1 MSRRWRLGTS
11 AAVDSIDKALNRLVA
26 AARAVLV
33 WEVFWRALSAA
44 AALVALF
51 CAAAWFGLWDA
62 LPPPARPFGVLA
74 FVIVLGAIA
83 VRETRRA
90 RLTRKDALKRIDR
103 DAADGHAVATT
114 LDDSP
119 ANASDPAAMALW
131 RVHQAR
137 VAAKLGSVRL
147 ARPSPRAIDSD
158 AWALRAGAVLLAA
171 VAAIYAGG
179 DRSARLA
186 SAFVWS
192 GEAGAGAQ
200 ARIDAWIDPPPYT
213 GKPPVVLVSGLPAAN
228 AQRQVSA
235 PIGSTIVVRS
245 AGDRPVEATVEGGLE
260 KAQDKG
266 GTTTRRDDHE
276 SRFALKGDGRMKL
289 AGETF
294 EFAAVADRPPI
305 LELLEQPRAN
315 LRGSMNVAYRAEDDY
330 GIISIEGRIADP
342 EIQGKIVRDK
352 PLVEPPRLSLSLP
365 PGPNGVGEGRST
377 LDFSESPW
385 AGARVAF
392 RLVAR
397 DEGGNEGSTAPISIY
412 LPQRPFTKPLARA
425 LVEQR
430 RNLVLA
436 PSQRSRVGAALNALM
451 LEPEK
456 FLVSSGVYLGLRV
469 ASKGVTRARSNADLL
484 ETADLL
490 WSMAL
495 QIEDGDASD
504 AERALRA
511 AEKDLRDALQQNAP
525 PEEIARL
532 TQALRQAMD
541 RFLAEMAR
549 RQPDQPNQA
558 EANRDRRSR
567 SISRDELQKM
577 LEQME
582 SMARTGDMAAAQQM
596 LDRLQ
601 DILENLRTARRRS
614 PPSEAQREMRRAMS
628 DLDQLMR
635 EQQQLRDDTYR
646 DGRPQ
651 QGENQ
656 SRRGGRSERD
666 QAQQGQQR
674 GQKGGRNLR
683 ERQADLEN
691 RLADIQRRL
700 GKNGADKL
708 GGAGDAMKEA
718 EQELGESGDR
728 GKAVDAQGRA
738 LEAMRNGADQ
748 LAKDMQGRGD
758 PEQAGDGEGP
768 AMGEASGE
776 ERDEADPLGRPMAR
790 NRRYDPNA
798 RYDPLGSTPAL
809 RAQRVLEELRRRLGE
824 AARPQD
830 ELDYLER
837 LIRR

>member
-1 MSRRWRLGTS
+1 M
-11 AAVDSIDKALNRLVA
+11 DSTDKRLNRLVA
-26 AARAVLV
+26 SARAILA
-33 WEVFWRALSAA
+33 WEAFWRAISTAV
-44 AALVALF
+44 ALVALF
-51 CAAAWFGLWDA
+51 CAVSWFGLWEA
-62 LPPPARPFGVLA
+62 MPPSARAFGVLA
-74 FVIVLGAIA
+74 FVIILAAIT
-83 VRETRRA
+83 VREARRA
-90 RLTRKDALKRIDR
+90 RFARADALKRIDR

-114 LDDSP
+114 LADTP
-119 ANASDPAAMALW
+119 ANAADPATAALW

-137 VAAKLGSVRL
+137 IAARLESVRL
-147 ARPSPRAIDSD
+147 ATPSPRAIDSD
-158 AWALRAGAVLLAA
+158 AWGLRAGAVLVAA
-171 VAAIYAGG
+171 VAALHAGG
-179 DRSARLA
+179 DRTTRLA
-186 SAFVWS
+186 SAFTWS
-192 GEAGAGAQ
+192 DSGAAGALS
-200 ARIDAWIDPPPYT
+200 RIDAWIDPPPYT
-213 GKPPVVLVSGLPAAN
+213 GKPPIVLVSGAPARAG
-228 AQRQVSA
+228 RQVSA

-245 AGDRPVEATVEGGLE
+245 AGDRPVDATVEGGLE
-260 KAQDKG
+260 QAQDKAG
-266 GTTTRRDDHE
+266 AARRDERE
-276 SRFALKGDGRMKL
+276 SRFALKADGRLKL

-294 EFAAVADRPPI
+294 EFVAIPDRPPI
-305 LELLEQPRAN
+305 VELLEQPRAN
-315 LRGSMNVAYRAEDDY
+315 LRGSLNVAYRAEDDY
-330 GIISIEGRIADP
+330 GIVSIEGRIADP
-342 EIQGKIVRDK
+342 EIQGRAVRDK
-352 PLVEPPRLSLSLP
+352 PLVDPPRLPLALP

-397 DEGGNEGSTAPISIY
+397 DEGGNEGATAPISIY

-436 PSQRSRVGAALNALM
+436 PSQRARVGAALNALM

-456 FLVSSGVYLGLRV
+456 FTAAPGVYLGLRV

-511 AEKDLRDALQQNAP
+511 AEKELRDALQRNAS

-532 TQALRQAMD
+532 TQSLRQAMD

-549 RQPDQPNQA
+549 RQPDQQNQA

-601 DILENLRTARRRS
+601 DILENLRTARRRG
-614 PPSEAQREMRRAMS
+614 PPNEAQREMRRAMS
-628 DLDQLMR
+628 ELDQLMR

-646 DGRPQ
+646 DGHSQ
-651 QGENQ
+651 QRENQ
-656 SRRGGRSERD
+656 PRRGARPDRD

-674 GQKGGRNLR
+674 GQSNGQKSLR
-683 ERQADLEN
+683 DRQADLEN

-700 GKNGADKL
+700 GKNGADRL

-718 EQELGESGDR
+718 EQELGDSGDR

-776 ERDEADPLGRPMAR
+776 ERDEADPLGRPSAR

-824 AARPQD
+824 TARPQD